1 MLSADYIH
9 TNWFACFSLFLMY
22 EAGTKQTAMAL
33 PQTILPT
40 AMGQVPHMLVSGNIY
55 FLSHCSA
62 DCVKINPKYQQGSWL

>member
-40 AMGQVPHMLVSGNIY
+40 AMGQVPHMLVSGNISC
-55 FLSHCSA
+55 LSHCSA